1 MLGKIGEL
9 IPSDEALGGKEL
21 SWSLL
26 HGRQVAVTRD
36 SNSIF
41 LTPGCFL
48 TLALCH
54 LSSSLVLEG
63 KTKTESGGD
72 L

>member
-1 MLGKIGEL
+1 MTL
-9 IPSDEALGGKEL
+9 SDEALGEKEL

-26 HGRQVAVTRD
+26 HGGQVAVTRD

-48 TLALCH
+48 TLTLCH

-63 KTKTESGGD
+63 KMKTESRGD